1 MRNGFNS
8 IGGLLAG
15 IWPPRN
21 AFAIL
26 RVAVLA
32 LIAANLVAAYFVIW
46 PAGGSPAELKQ
57 QLTDLRI
64 QVNQRRAV
72 VNRARD
78 LVKKVETG
86 GAEGQTFVETYFL
99 NQRTSSSDILSELS
113 DDAAASGLQS
123 REASYSYEPVEGSDS
138 LDMMTVNQGFQGTY
152 PQLIQLI
159 HRLDQSKRLLIIESL
174 QASPQQGS
182 PLLNLN
188 IRVNAFVRENAPGTT
203 AATAQGGQP

>member
-8 IGGLLAG
+8 IGALLAG

-32 LIAANLVAAYFVIW
+32 LIVANLAAAYFVIW

-86 GAEGQTFVETYFL
+86 GAEGQTFVDAYFL

-113 DDAAASGLQS
+113 DDAIASGLQS

-188 IRVNAFVRENAPGTT
+188 IRVNAFVRENAT
-203 AATAQGGQP
+203 APDATAQGGQP

>member
-8 IGGLLAG
+8 IGALLAG

-21 AFAIL
+21 AFAVL
-26 RVAVLA
+26 RAVVLA
-32 LIAANLVAAYFVIW
+32 LIVANLVAAYFVIW

-57 QLTDLRI
+57 ELLDLRI

-86 GAEGQTFVETYFL
+86 GAEGQTFVDAYFL

-182 PLLNLN
+182 PLLNVN
-188 IRVNAFVRENAPGTT
+188 IRVNAFVRENAPVPGV
-203 AATAQGGQP
+203 TAQGGQP